1 MTTTDLPRT
10 LSESLS
16 QTAAAQP
23 ARPALRLGEKTLS
36 YGELDALVTALAANL
51 VNYGIQPGD
60 RIALL
65 FPNCPQ
71 FVIAY
76 YAINRAGAIANP
88 LNCLLGPAEVVT
100 ILRDSGARLL
110 LAHEA
115 LAPLA
120 QAAQAQLP
128 GLEQVILSGTP
139 AEAPSPGFEGW
150 LRPPPNAV
158 ALPESRPED
167 IAVLVYT
174 SGTTG
179 VPKGA
184 MLTHR
189 NLLANALACRDT
201 IQVGPEDC
209 FATVLPLF
217 HSFGATVCMIL
228 PILLGA
234 CSLHIPRFQAAALLD
249 ILRTS
254 GATVFPAVP
263 SMLALLL
270 KVKDRSEDRLPAL
283 RLAVSG
289 GAPLPLGVL
298 QGFEARFGVP
308 LLEGYGPTEA
318 SPVVSVNPL
327 VGTRKPGSVGPPL
340 PGVEVAI
347 RAEDGSWLTTG
358 EVGEIC
364 VRGPNVMAGYWQQPA
379 ATAEVIQQGWL
390 LTGDMGQLDEEGYLY
405 ILGRQKDMIIVG
417 GMNVYPREIEDVAL
431 THPAVA
437 EAAAVGAPHELKGEE
452 PWLFVVLREGSTA
465 TEQVLLDHC
474 RAYLAAFKCPSAVHF
489 LSELPRSATGKVQK
503 SALLSR

>member
-1 MTTTDLPRT
+1 MTTTALPPT
-10 LSESLS
+10 LSASLS
-16 QTAAAQP
+16 QTAAAHP
-23 ARPALRLGEKTLS
+23 ARPALRLGELTLS

-51 VNYGIQPGD
+51 VKHGVQPGD

-76 YAINRAGAIANP
+76 YAITRAGAIANP
-88 LNCLLGPAEVVT
+88 LNCLLGPGEVAT

-120 QAAQAQLP
+120 HAAQGHLP
-128 GLEQVILSGTP
+128 TLEQVIISGSP
-139 AEAPSPGFEGW
+139 AASSDPTFEDW
-150 LRPPPNAV
+150 LRPPAEPV
-158 ALPESRPED
+158 TLPAGRPQD
-167 IAVLVYT
+167 VAVLVYT

-184 MLTHR
+184 MLTHQ

-201 IQVGPEDC
+201 ILVGPEDC

-249 ILRTS
+249 TLRTS

-289 GAPLPLGVL
+289 GAPLPLAVL
-298 QGFEARFGVP
+298 QGFEDRFGVP

-347 RAEDGSWLTTG
+347 RAEDGRWLATG

-364 VRGPNVMAGYWQQPA
+364 VRGPNVMAGYWQHLE
-379 ATAEVIQQGWL
+379 ATAEVIHDGWL
-390 LTGDMGQLDEEGYLY
+390 LTGDMGKLDEEGYLY

-437 EAAAVGAPHELKGEE
+437 EAAAVGVSHTLKGEV
-452 PWLFVVLREGSTA
+452 PRLFVVLREGAAA
-465 TEQVLLDHC
+465 TEQTLLDHC
-474 RAYLAAFKCPSAVHF
+474 RAHLAAFKCPEAVHF
-489 LSELPRSATGKVQK
+489 IAELPRTATGKVMK
-503 SALLSR
+503 NALLSP